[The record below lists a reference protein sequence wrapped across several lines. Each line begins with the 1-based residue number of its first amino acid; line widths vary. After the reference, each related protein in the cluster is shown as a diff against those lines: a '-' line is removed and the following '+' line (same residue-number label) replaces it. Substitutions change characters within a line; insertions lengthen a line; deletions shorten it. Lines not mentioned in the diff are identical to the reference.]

1 MKRHSA
7 CNGPGPRWLAVA
19 LLALALAA
27 AAWAQSPP
35 PPADDAEKAQLRQ
48 EIEQLKK
55 ALAAMEKRLDAVEKA
70 EAQPAAP
77 KAVAPPLPQPPLEA
91 PKPEGPKP
99 SMSIYGFAMV
109 DMGQNFTQINPNWFD
124 TMRVSR
130 LPKYENEF
138 GEDNSTFA
146 GVRQSRFGVKASVPT
161 GLGELKTKFE
171 FDMFGTGGDEGQ
183 TTIRLRHAY
192 GELGWFLA
200 GQTDSIFSDPDVW
213 PNSLEYWGPSGMVF
227 FRNVQVRFTPVQD
240 GTHWLAFALE
250 RPGASGDAGVYS
262 DRIEIQNIKGR
273 NPLPDFTAAYK
284 YSGDWGYFKVGGL
297 LRRIAWD
304 DLLDDQYDLSGH
316 ATGWGVNFSSCVN
329 VTARDI
335 LRMEINYGR
344 GDENYMQDAP
354 VDIGIENNF
363 DDPVRPIIGKPL
375 PLLGTHIFLDHNW
388 NDQFSSSIGYSRI
401 DIDNTDGQAP
411 DALRVS
417 QYALCNLLYS
427 PFSNFMVGGEFQWGQ
442 RSNFSDGFHSS
453 GYKFQFS
460 AKYNFNYT
468 LGGKNE

>member
-1 MKRHSA
+1 MIREKP
-7 CNGPGPRWLAVA
+7 CNGRSFRWLAVS
-19 LLALALAA
+19 LLALAFAVAALAQA
-27 AAWAQSPP
+27 PP

-77 KAVAPPLPQPPLEA
+77 RATAPPLPQPPMEA
-91 PKPEGPKP
+91 PKAQGPQP
-99 SMSIYGFAMV
+99 SMTVYGFAMV
-109 DMGQNFTQINPNWFD
+109 DMGQNFTQINPNWYD

-146 GVRQSRFGVKASVPT
+146 GVRQSRFGVKAAVPT
-161 GLGELKTKFE
+161 GFGELKTKFE

-200 GQTDSIFSDPDVW
+200 GQTDSVFTDPDVW
-213 PNSLEYWGPSGMVF
+213 PNTLEYWGPSGMTF
-227 FRNVQVRFTPVQD
+227 FRNVQVRFTPIQNEN
-240 GTHWLAFALE
+240 HWLAIALE
-250 RPGASGDAGVYS
+250 RPGASGDGGVYA

-273 NPLPDFTAAYK
+273 NPLPDLTFGYK
-284 YSGDWGYFKVGGL
+284 YSDGWGYVKAGGL

-304 DLLDDQYDLSGH
+304 DVLDDQYDLSGH
-316 ATGWGVNFSSCVN
+316 ATGWGLSLSSCVN
-329 VTARDI
+329 VSARDI

-354 VDIGIENNF
+354 VDIGIQNNF
-363 DDPVRPIIGKPL
+363 SDPVRPILGKPL

-401 DIDNTDGQAP
+401 DIDNTDGQTA
-411 DALRVS
+411 DSLRVS

-427 PFSNFMVGGEFQWGQ
+427 PVRNVMVGGEFQWGQ

-460 AKYNFNYT
+460 AKYNFDYT

>member
-1 MKRHSA
+1 MSREST
-7 CNGPGPRWLAVA
+7 CNGPGLRWLAVA

-27 AAWAQSPP
+27 AALAQAAP

-55 ALAAMEKRLDAVEKA
+55 ALSAMEKRLDTMEKVQ
-70 EAQPAAP
+70 AQPATAP
-77 KAVAPPLPQPPLEA
+77 AQPLPPPPMETA
-91 PKPEGPKP
+91 KKEGPKP
-99 SMSIYGFAMV
+99 TMTVYGFAML

-146 GVRQSRFGVKASVPT
+146 GVRQSRFGVKSEVPT
-161 GLGELKTKFE
+161 GFGPLKTKFE

-200 GQTDSIFSDPDVW
+200 GQTDSVYSDPDVW

-227 FRNVQVRFTPVQD
+227 FRNVQVRFTPIQD
-240 GTHWLAFALE
+240 EHHWLAVALE
-250 RPGASGDAGVYS
+250 RPGASGDAGIYAE
-262 DRIEIQNIKGR
+262 RIEIQHIKGR
-273 NPLPDFTAAYK
+273 NPLPDLSFGYK
-284 YSGDWGYFKVGGL
+284 YSDKWGYVKAAGL

-304 DLLDDQYDLSGH
+304 DVLDDQYDLSGH
-316 ATGWGVNFSSCVN
+316 ATGWGVCLSSCVN
-329 VTARDI
+329 VTSRDV

-354 VDIGIENNF
+354 VDVGIESAAM
-363 DDPVRPIIGKPL
+363 PGRPIIGKPL

-388 NDQFSSSIGYSRI
+388 NERFSSSIGYSRI
-401 DIDNTDGQAP
+401 DIDNSDGQAA

-442 RSNFSDGFHSS
+442 RSNYLDGFDST
-453 GYKFQFS
+453 GLKIQFC
-460 AKYNFNYT
+460 AKYSFGYT

>member
-1 MKRHSA
+1 MIREKP
-7 CNGPGPRWLAVA
+7 CNGRSLRWLAVA
-19 LLALALAA
+19 LLAMAFAVAA
-27 AAWAQSPP
+27 AAQAPP

-77 KAVAPPLPQPPLEA
+77 KAAAPPLPQPPIEA
-91 PKPEGPKP
+91 PKAQGPQP
-99 SMSIYGFAMV
+99 SMTVYGFAMV
-109 DMGQNFTQINPNWFD
+109 DMGQNFTQINPDWYD

-130 LPKYENEF
+130 LPKFDKEF
-138 GEDNSTFA
+138 GEDNQTFA
-146 GVRQSRFGVKASVPT
+146 GVRQSRFGIKAEVPT
-161 GLGELKTKFE
+161 GFGPLKTKFE
-171 FDMFGTGGDEGQ
+171 FDMFGTGVDAGQ

-200 GQTDSIFSDPDVW
+200 GQTDSVFTDPDVW
-213 PNSLEYWGPSGMVF
+213 PNTLEYWGPSGMTF
-227 FRNVQVRFTPVQD
+227 FRNVQVRFTPIQNEN
-240 GTHWLAFALE
+240 HWLAIALE
-250 RPGASGDAGVYS
+250 RPGASGDGGVYA

-273 NPLPDFTAAYK
+273 NPLPDLTFGYK
-284 YSGDWGYFKVGGL
+284 YSDDWGYVKAGGL

-304 DLLDDQYDLSGH
+304 DVLDDQFDLSGH
-316 ATGWGVNFSSCVN
+316 ATGWGLSLSSCVN
-329 VTARDI
+329 VSARDI

-354 VDIGIENNF
+354 VDIGIQNNF
-363 DDPVRPIIGKPL
+363 SDPVRPILGKPL

-401 DIDNTDGQAP
+401 DIDNTDGQTA
-411 DALRVS
+411 DSLRVS

-427 PFSNFMVGGEFQWGQ
+427 PVRNVMVGGEFQWGQ

-460 AKYNFNYT
+460 AKYNFDYT